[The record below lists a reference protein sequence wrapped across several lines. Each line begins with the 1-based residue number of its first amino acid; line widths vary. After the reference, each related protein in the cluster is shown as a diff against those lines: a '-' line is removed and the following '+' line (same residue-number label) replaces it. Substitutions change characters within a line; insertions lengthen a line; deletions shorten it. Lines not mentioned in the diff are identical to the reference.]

1 MYLWIARR
9 RLADDDD
16 IRDRVCFPAV
26 RHGGLRPERVGQIV
40 DGTSFAAALTALAR
54 SREVRRVLE
63 LGTWYGGGST
73 QSLARG
79 LMSAAPA
86 DNCVAKGNERC
97 CRDLVVTVEVFEPA
111 WLHARRYLHDLPV
124 WCVRGSTV
132 TPDEMLSLDEVPPS
146 ERGTH
151 FDLYYQRD
159 LALMRK
165 SKPQL
170 RRLCAKVAFD
180 LVLIDGNEYTG
191 WGEFERVRDECR
203 PRYIALHDTGTLKT
217 AKVEAYLEAHTDEY
231 RLLLRKGETDAS
243 PACDL
248 VGCLPEGLFAP
259 NEAGWAI
266 YQRSDY

>member
-1 MYLWIARR
+1 MTMPRLNYCGATSTMRWSGPRPTRR
-9 RLADDDD
+9 R
-16 IRDRVCFPAV
+16 
-26 RHGGLRPERVGQIV
+26 
-40 DGTSFAAALTALAR
+40 TSSRRRRIAAALTALAR

-79 LMSAAPA
+79 LMNTAPA
-86 DNCVAKGNERC
+86 DNCITKQNERC

-132 TPDEMLSLDEVPPS
+132 APDEMLSLDEVPLS

-180 LVLIDGNEYTG
+180 LILIDGNEYTG
-191 WGEFERVRDECR
+191 WGEIERVRDECR
-203 PRYIALHDTGTLKT
+203 PRYVALHDTGTLKT
-217 AKVEAYLEAHTDEY
+217 AKVEAYLETHTDEY

-266 YQRSDY
+266 YQRSDYYS

>member
-1 MYLWIARR
+1 M
-9 RLADDDD
+9 
-16 IRDRVCFPAV
+16 
-26 RHGGLRPERVGQIV
+26 
-40 DGTSFAAALTALAR
+40 
-54 SREVRRVLE
+54 
-63 LGTWYGGGST
+63 
-73 QSLARG
+73 
-79 LMSAAPA
+79 
-86 DNCVAKGNERC
+86 
-97 CRDLVVTVEVFEPA
+97 TVEVFEPA

-180 LVLIDGNEYTG
+180 LILIDGNEYTG

-203 PRYIALHDTGTLKT
+203 PRYVALHDTGTLKT
-217 AKVEAYLEAHTDEY
+217 AKVEAYLETHTDEY
-231 RLLLRKGETDAS
+231 RLLLRKGERDAS